1 MKMPGRAAFSA
12 VVDPTVSESPIAVT
26 DQPEVP
32 ASGAGAVGGDVRI
45 GAVFPDPLGRPA
57 LAALAAGPAPLDG
70 SSNAP
75 TTITAAVAMISAS
88 RPLTWRQTIN
98 RVRIWPYSSAYC
110 STTAPPSGGSRRLI
124 RTRRAASGAKVT
136 ISYKT

>member
-26 DQPEVP
+26 DQPEAP

-75 TTITAAVAMISAS
+75 TTITAAGAMIRAS
-88 RPLTWRQTIN
+88 RPLTRGPTIK
-98 RVRIWPYSSAYC
+98 RGTLLAKLIAFCW
-110 STTAPPSGGSRRLI
+110 TTAPPS
-124 RTRRAASGAKVT
+124 
-136 ISYKT
+136 